1 MGLEVQSRLYVSAPA
16 DADPQQVAARLNA
29 AGAATLLIAA
39 REGSAL
45 TAAEARP
52 LVELAQKMDIAAL
65 IEGDAQLART
75 LRADG
80 VHLPWSKDI
89 AARYAEA
96 REILGTLYIVG
107 VDVGRSRH
115 DAMSLAEDGADYIG
129 FGIPAHVEDR
139 HTALERRL
147 ELIFWWSEI
156 FEVPCVAFDVDNTDD
171 AIALAAAGA
180 DFIAMRLGVDLASAD
195 YAKLASAV
203 ADAASRREA
212 IA

>member
-1 MGLEVQSRLYVSAPA
+1 MGHEVQSRLYVCAVA
-16 DADPQQVAARLNA
+16 GADPQQVAAHLDA

-39 REGSAL
+39 REGGAL

-52 LVELAQKMDIAAL
+52 LVELAQKKDIAAL

-89 AARYAEA
+89 AARYVEA
-96 REILGTLYIVG
+96 REILGTRYIVG

-115 DAMSLAEDGADYIG
+115 DAMSLAEDGADYIA
-129 FGIPAHVEDR
+129 FGIPPHVEDR
-139 HTALERRL
+139 ASAAERRL

-156 FEVPCVAFDVDNTDD
+156 FEVPCVAFDVDTAED
-171 AIALAAAGA
+171 ASALAAAGA
-180 DFIAMRLGVDLASAD
+180 DFVAVRLDVDLPSAD
-195 YAKLASAV
+195 YAKIASAI
-203 ADAASRREA
+203 AEAASRREA
-212 IA
+212 LA

>member
-1 MGLEVQSRLYVSAPA
+1 MCAVAG
-16 DADPQQVAARLNA
+16 ADPQQVAARLDA
-29 AGAATLLIAA
+29 ASAATLLIAP
-39 REGSAL
+39 REGEAL
-45 TAAEARP
+45 TAAEALP
-52 LVELAQKMDIAAL
+52 LVELAQKKDIAAL

-96 REILGTLYIVG
+96 REILGTRYIVG

-115 DAMSLAEDGADYIG
+115 DAMSLAEDGADYVG

-139 HTALERRL
+139 LTAVERRL

-156 FEVPCVAFDVDNTDD
+156 FEVPCVAFDVDNADD
-171 AIALAAAGA
+171 AAALAAAGA
-180 DFIAMRLGVDLASAD
+180 DFIAMRQGVDMATDD
-195 YAKLASAV
+195 YAKLAAVV

>member
-1 MGLEVQSRLYVSAPA
+1 MGHEVQSQLYVCAVA
-16 DADPQQVAARLNA
+16 GADPQQVAARLDA

-39 REGSAL
+39 REGGVL

-52 LVELAQKMDIAAL
+52 LVELAQKKDIAAL

-96 REILGTLYIVG
+96 REILGTRYIIG

-115 DAMSLAEDGADYIG
+115 DAMSFAEDGADYIA
-129 FGIPAHVEDR
+129 FGIPPHVEDR
-139 HTALERRL
+139 ASAAERRL

-156 FEVPCVAFDVDNTDD
+156 FEVPCVAFDVDSAEAAT
-171 AIALAAAGA
+171 ALAAAGA
-180 DFIAMRLGVDLASAD
+180 DFVAIRLGVDLASAD
-195 YAKLASAV
+195 YAELASALAEV
-203 ADAASRREA
+203 ASRREA

>member
-1 MGLEVQSRLYVSAPA
+1 
-16 DADPQQVAARLNA
+16 
-29 AGAATLLIAA
+29 
-39 REGSAL
+39 
-45 TAAEARP
+45 
-52 LVELAQKMDIAAL
+52 LAQKKDVAAL

-89 AARYAEA
+89 AARYADA
-96 REILGTLYIVG
+96 REILGTRYIVG

-139 HTALERRL
+139 QTAAERRL
-147 ELIFWWSEI
+147 ELIGWWSEI
-156 FEVPCVAFDVDNTDD
+156 FEVPCVAFDVDSAED
-171 AIALAAAGA
+171 ATALAAAGA
-180 DFIAMRLGVDLASAD
+180 DFVAIRLGVDLASAD
-195 YAKLASAV
+195 YAEFASALAEV
-203 ADAASRREA
+203 ASRREA

>member
-1 MGLEVQSRLYVSAPA
+1 VAG
-16 DADPQQVAARLNA
+16 ADPQQVAAHLDA

-39 REGSAL
+39 REGSGL

-52 LVELAQKMDIAAL
+52 LVELAQKKDVAAL

-89 AARYAEA
+89 AARYVDA
-96 REILGTLYIVG
+96 REILGTRYIVG

-115 DAMSLAEDGADYIG
+115 DAMSFAEDGADYIA
-129 FGIPAHVEDR
+129 FGIPPHVEDR
-139 HTALERRL
+139 ASAAERRL
-147 ELIFWWSEI
+147 ELIGWWSEI
-156 FEVPCVAFDVDNTDD
+156 FEVPCVAFDVDSAEAAT
-171 AIALAAAGA
+171 ALAAAGA
-180 DFIAMRLGVDLASAD
+180 DFVAIRLGVDLASAD
-195 YAKLASAV
+195 YAELASALAEV
-203 ADAASRREA
+203 ASRREA